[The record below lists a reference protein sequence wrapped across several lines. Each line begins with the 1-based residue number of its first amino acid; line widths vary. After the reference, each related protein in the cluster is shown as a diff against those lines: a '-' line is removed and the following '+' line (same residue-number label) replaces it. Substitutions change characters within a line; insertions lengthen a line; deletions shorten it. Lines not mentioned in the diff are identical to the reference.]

1 MKKEVPDFTMDVPES
16 VKGKG
21 KGKRS
26 RQQVKASASNG
37 AMANLDSITKLLG
50 KI

>member
-1 MKKEVPDFTMDVPES
+1 MKKEVLDFTMDVPES

-26 RQQVKASASNG
+26 KQQEKSSASNG